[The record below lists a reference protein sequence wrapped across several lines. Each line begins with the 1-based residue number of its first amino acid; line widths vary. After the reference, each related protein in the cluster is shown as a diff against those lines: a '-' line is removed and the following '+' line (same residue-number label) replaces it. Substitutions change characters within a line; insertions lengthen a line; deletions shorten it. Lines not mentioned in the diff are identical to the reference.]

1 MDDVKKEKYI
11 SIAIKIAIILIFAI
25 LAFLVAQHHEHWSD
39 EAQSFLLARDN
50 SIVEV
55 FKYIKYEG
63 TPALWVFVIKIF
75 IFFGG
80 TYETFFLLP
89 IIFSVI
95 GISIFQFKIDAPWY
109 IKLLFP
115 FTYFI
120 FYQYTIIARSYCLV
134 FPMLMLIASIYNK
147 RLDKPILYSVILF
160 LFMNISLHTLIISG
174 SLYLLFIIDA
184 CKNKKILNNRIFI
197 TCVIIFI
204 ELLITLLYII
214 PSPDCGFSGNGGS
227 NIFHII
233 SEATIGSMQN
243 IWVEILITGLILV
256 VLGINT
262 KEKLINDILT
272 LGILLVPV
280 TFVLVFI
287 TYQCWHVGIIAL
299 TLFTYLII
307 TNKINDYKIVRGFM
321 IILCLIQIYWTV
333 SSSCYDLQFNYSGSK
348 SAAEFIKENSNNK
361 IVHSLGYYSTAIQP
375 YFEKNIFENRNY
387 NKAFFLWNKQTNDFA
402 INKIAE
408 NKADIY
414 VFSLESEDYI
424 SKILNKD
431 NFEKR
436 KFYGYTYI
444 KDNIYES
451 ESYSVWVRK

>member
-11 SIAIKIAIILIFAI
+11 SIAIKIAIIVAFTILTFLI
-25 LAFLVAQHHEHWSD
+25 AQHHEHWSD

-63 TPALWVFVIKIF
+63 TPALWIFVIKIF
-75 IFFGG
+75 IFLGG

-109 IKLLFP
+109 VKLLFP

-147 RLDKPILYSVILF
+147 RLDKPILYSIILL

-197 TCVIIFI
+197 ACVIIFI

-214 PSPDCGFSGNGGS
+214 PSPDCCFNGNGGS

-256 VLGINT
+256 ILGINT
-262 KEKLINDILT
+262 KKKFINDIFT

-280 TFVLVFI
+280 MFVLVFI
-287 TYQCWHVGIIAL
+287 TYQCWHVGIIFL

-307 TNKINDYKIVRGFM
+307 TNKINDYKIVKYFM
-321 IILCLIQIYWTV
+321 LILCCIQIYWTI
-333 SSSCYDLQFNYSGSK
+333 SSSCYDLQFNYSASK
-348 SAAEFIKENSNNK
+348 DVAEFLEEKYNDKVI
-361 IVHSLGYYSTAIQP
+361 YSINYSCTAIEP
-375 YFEKNIFENRNY
+375 YFDENIFKNRDY
-387 NKAFFLWNKQTNDFA
+387 NKSFFLWRKQTDDYA
-402 INKIAE
+402 ISKIKG

-414 VFSLESEDYI
+414 VIPSI
-424 SKILNKD
+424 N
-431 NFEKR
+431 EKFMGR
-436 KFYGYTYI
+436 LLDKNCFDEHKFYGYTYI
-444 KDNIYES
+444 KDKIYES
-451 ESYSVWVRK
+451 ESYCVWLKK